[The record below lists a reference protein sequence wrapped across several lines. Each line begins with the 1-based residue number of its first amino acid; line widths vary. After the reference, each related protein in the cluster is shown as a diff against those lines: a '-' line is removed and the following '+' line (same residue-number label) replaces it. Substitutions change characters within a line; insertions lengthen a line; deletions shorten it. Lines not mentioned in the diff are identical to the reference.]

1 MSARRRIVLLSTGVL
16 LVVFIYA
23 GFISTPSGPRDVR
36 AFDPDRTA
44 AIEIE
49 MWKAYYD
56 KRNVALFRD
65 LVTLNREMY
74 RCPRSTAVRIAFHF
88 ARAASAFANLRTGYE
103 QILPDLEAGYRIARD
118 WSGLPYDPVVI
129 ARAELSWWIARR
141 IPEMNSPEEVGGL
154 IADLNAQFYGVPRER
169 VLEAS
174 ILRAR
179 AGRLRDEGGPSADW
193 AEVGRLL
200 TESYRSLHKG
210 VN

>member
-1 MSARRRIVLLSTGVL
+1 MRRRILLIVAVVLAAIG
-16 LVVFIYA
+16 IHA
-23 GFISTPSGPRDVR
+23 GFIATPPGPQDVR

-44 AIEIE
+44 AMEVE
-49 MWKAYYD
+49 MWKAYYG
-56 KRNVALFRD
+56 KRDTALFID
-65 LVTLNREMY
+65 LVTLTRETY

-88 ARAASAFANLRTGYE
+88 ARAASTFANIRSRYE
-103 QILPDLEAGYRIARD
+103 QVLPDLEDGYRIAAD
-118 WSGLPYDPVVI
+118 WSGLSYDPAEI
-129 ARAELSWWIARR
+129 AKAELAWWVARR
-141 IPEMNSPEEVGGL
+141 IPGKDSPEQVGAL
-154 IADLNAQFYGVPRER
+154 IADLNAQFYGVPREN

-174 ILRAR
+174 ILRAE

>member
-1 MSARRRIVLLSTGVL
+1 MSTRRRILLLIAVVLLGVL
-16 LVVFIYA
+16 VYI

-44 AIEIE
+44 ALEVD

-56 KRNVALFRD
+56 KRNAALFLD

-88 ARAASAFANLRTGYE
+88 ARAARAFASLRTGYE
-103 QILPDLEAGYRIARD
+103 QVLPDLEEGYRVARE
-118 WSGLPYDPVVI
+118 WSGLTYDPVAI
-129 ARAELSWWIARR
+129 ARAELAWWIARR
-141 IPEMNSPEEVGGL
+141 IPEMSSPEDVGGL
-154 IADLNAQFYGVPRER
+154 IADLNAQFYGVARDK

-179 AGRLRDEGGPSADW
+179 AARLRDEGGPSANW
-193 AEVGRLL
+193 TEVGRLL